1 MEYHILFTI
10 LAIVTILSINLSTA
24 AAMEEKS
31 EFELPESGRV
41 ITLGND
47 AAAGTMGGLDPPG
60 AAASRRINSAKAVN
74 RYEMGESGMIIDF
87 NPRTNGMPI
96 FGSPRIAPL
105 DRPRSDRAGS
115 EPHAFEAYEMPESGR
130 LVVFPRQVELRREQ
144 ALRMRPRD
152 HVVSDKD

>member
-10 LAIVTILSINLSTA
+10 LAIVTILSINFSTA

-41 ITLGND
+41 ITFSNNATAL
-47 AAAGTMGGLDPPG
+47 TMDGLDPPG
-60 AAASRRINSAKAVN
+60 AAASSGSYSANAVN
-74 RYEMGESGMIIDF
+74 RFEMGESGIIIDF

-130 LVVFPRQVELRREQ
+130 LIVFPRQVELRREQ
-144 ALRMRPRD
+144 ALGMRPRD